1 MGDRASMADTAA
13 IEKII
18 ADVARSC
25 GALVME
31 CADVGGHVARV
42 SERKD
47 QRIAELGRIDAL
59 AETLARD
66 QRKVA
71 TAIEHAQRLSHEVKH
86 KLTHG
91 RESISE
97 SIAGFTDITGLV
109 LGLGDRM
116 ERMIHALA
124 QVQQVSQLI
133 SGIAQQTNM
142 LALNAAIEAA
152 RAGEAG
158 SAFAVVATE
167 VKKLAQHTREATQ
180 RINDTVAALAE
191 EATGFGREISVGV
204 AHSREAAAD
213 FAAIEAT
220 VADIGTIVGLV
231 DEQTA
236 GIAGSAADM
245 QDSIAAV
252 QAEMIDSSQATR
264 TDGLVLRDARTRL
277 EKLETVANIMLDQ
290 LASSGAPIDDSE
302 CIEVAKQVAV
312 EITDLVEGA
321 IRRGEV
327 SIDDVFDFDYR
338 PVPGTNPQQCTTR
351 FNDFADRHI
360 RPILDRVMH
369 AVEKS
374 IGCVVSDINGYLPTH
389 LSLRSQPQGADP
401 EWNNT
406 WSRNRRP
413 MGLDASTQRAV
424 DSTAPAML
432 NCYRMEL
439 GNEGFLPLKN
449 VFVPLTFCGRRW
461 GNYELAYVDELSTT
475 AQSISAEA
483 YEASL
488 RRMRTG
494 AQALAA

>member
-1 MGDRASMADTAA
+1 MADAAA

-47 QRIAELGRIDAL
+47 QRIAELDRIDAL
-59 AETLARD
+59 AETLAQD
-66 QRKVA
+66 QRKVSA
-71 TAIEHAQRLSHEVKH
+71 AIEQARRLSGEVKD
-86 KLTHG
+86 KLTQG
-91 RESISE
+91 RESISD
-97 SIAGFTDITGLV
+97 SIAGFTDITDLV
-109 LGLGDRM
+109 LGLGNRM
-116 ERMIHALA
+116 ERMVNALA

-158 SAFAVVATE
+158 SAFAIVATE

-180 RINDTVAALAE
+180 RINDTVAALAA
-191 EATGFGREISVGV
+191 EASVFGEEISVGV
-204 AHSREAAAD
+204 AQSREATAD

-220 VADIGTIVGLV
+220 VADIGSIVQLV

-236 GIAGSAADM
+236 GIASSASDM
-245 QDSIAAV
+245 QGSIAAV
-252 QAEMIDSSQATR
+252 QAEMVDSSNATR
-264 TDGLVLRDARTRL
+264 ADGLALRDARTRL

-302 CIEVAKQVAV
+302 CIEVAKQVAT
-312 EITDLVEGA
+312 EITEVVEAG
-321 IRRGEV
+321 IRRGEI
-327 SIDDVFDFDYR
+327 SIDDVFDVDYR
-338 PVPGTNPQQCTTR
+338 PVPASNPKQCTTR

-360 RPILDRVMH
+360 RPVLDRVMNS
-369 AVEKS
+369 VEKS
-374 IGCVVSDINGYLPTH
+374 IGCVVTDINGYLPTH

-424 DSTAPAML
+424 DSNAPAML

-439 GNEGFLPLKN
+439 GNGEFLPLKN

-461 GNYELAYVDELSTT
+461 GNYELAYVDQLSTT

-483 YEASL
+483 LDASL
-488 RRMRTG
+488 RRMRSG
-494 AQALAA
+494 AQAIAA